1 MKQII
6 YKEIIE
12 IDGKVHTVT
21 TCDYSE
27 FINDLTNDFLLGT
40 SDVEILDYII
50 ADLK

>member
-12 IDGKVHTVT
+12 IDGEVHTVT
-21 TCDYSE
+21 TYDYSE
-27 FINDLTNDFLLGT
+27 FINDSINDDVLGT

-50 ADLK
+50 AYLK